1 MFLVLAA
8 VDQKLWTAVERLS
21 FVSVSV
27 QTAECL
33 KLQVRSGGPGE
44 HYKCWEIQLKADVF
58 HILGVDEVKRGRGL
72 WKY

>member
-1 MFLVLAA
+1 MSVFLVLAA
-8 VDQKLWTAVERLS
+8 VDQKLWTAGERLR

-44 HYKCWEIQLKADVF
+44 HYKCNGM
-58 HILGVDEVKRGRGL
+58 LGNPAEGSCFPYFRC
-72 WKY
+72 